1 MIKEQNRRMQLEQIK
16 KQMAEKKDERSA
28 LAWKE
33 RAEHVRDLDLQN
45 QMHERRQQGL
55 NEHLQSI
62 KDRDDSIN
70 KHFEVSQ
77 IELS

>member
-1 MIKEQNRRMQLEQIK
+1 MHVKLHTFKQ
-16 KQMAEKKDERSA
+16 KQMQEKKEERAA

-33 RAEHVRDLDLQN
+33 RAEHVRDLELQN

-62 KDRDDSIN
+62 KDRDDLIN
-70 KHFEVSQ
+70 KHFEVS
-77 IELS
+77 